1 MTKKANA
8 LVRTKR
14 DEDGLIT
21 EPKVEYSFDENGFID
36 WRKML
41 NDEWLYPNP
50 TKYPASADISKL
62 KDSDLCVLL
71 QGYKDIAQIRG
82 YTDVT
87 YDIIS
92 PSADYVVATCSITWK
107 PNYETE
113 NEAVIFSAIG
123 DASPANTN
131 GFGALYLGPMA
142 ENRAFVRCVRNF
154 LNIHIVGA
162 DEIDKSK
169 GANNSVSVESVEAA
183 ATTPIGLLQKSLLSK
198 KSVSSFE
205 DFLEL
210 LRRMYKEEV
219 YNYDVEAIKT
229 WKSWKDIPTKEVR
242 KLIALVHK

>member
-1 MTKKANA
+1 MTKKSNA
-8 LVRTKR
+8 LVRVKR

-21 EPKVEYSFDENGFID
+21 EPKVEYSFDANGFID

-50 TKYPASADISKL
+50 TKHPASADVSKL

-71 QGYKDIAQIRG
+71 QGYKELAQVRG

-87 YDIIS
+87 YDVTS
-92 PSADYVVATCSITWK
+92 PSADYVIATCTITWK

-154 LNIHIVGA
+154 LKIGIVGRDELAPVNSGAPKVATSHQA
-162 DEIDKSK
+162 DAIKE
-169 GANNSVSVESVEAA
+169 
-183 ATTPIGLLQKSLLSK
+183 
-198 KSVSSFE
+198 SVSSADPHAVLSSLMDEKGVTF
-205 DFLEL
+205 EL
-210 LRRMYKEEV
+210 LIKRLKDEGYAKAEKIARVQQIPK
-219 YNYDVEAIKT
+219 IKT
-229 WKSWKDIPTKEVR
+229 LSFIERIKTIKT
-242 KLIALVHK
+242 

>member
-8 LVRTKR
+8 LVRIKR
-14 DEDGLIT
+14 DKDGLIT

-50 TKYPASADISKL
+50 TKYPASADVSKL

-71 QGYKDIAQIRG
+71 QGYKELAQVRG

-87 YDIIS
+87 YDVTS
-92 PSADYVVATCSITWK
+92 PSPDYVIATCTITWK

-123 DASPANTN
+123 DASPANIN

-154 LNIHIVGA
+154 LKIGIVGR
-162 DEIDKSK
+162 DELAGNVG
-169 GANNSVSVESVEAA
+169 GAPKV
-183 ATTPIGLLQKSLLSK
+183 ATPAQASLVTE
-198 KSVSSFE
+198 SVSSADPHAVLSTLMSEKGVTIEALVKRLKDEEYSKADRITTVKQIPKVKTFE
-205 DFLEL
+205 LIERL
-210 LRRMYKEEV
+210 KK
-219 YNYDVEAIKT
+219 IKT
-229 WKSWKDIPTKEVR
+229 
-242 KLIALVHK
+242 

>member
-154 LNIHIVGA
+154 LKIGIVGR
-162 DEIDKSK
+162 DELAGNGSPTSK
-169 GANNSVSVESVEAA
+169 VATARQASVSTESGVSTANPHVVLSSLMGEKGVTFEALVKRLKDEGYNKADKIARVEQI
-183 ATTPIGLLQKSLLSK
+183 PK
-198 KSVSSFE
+198 
-205 DFLEL
+205 
-210 LRRMYKEEV
+210 
-219 YNYDVEAIKT
+219 IKT
-229 WKSWKDIPTKEVR
+229 FELIERIKSIKT
-242 KLIALVHK
+242 